1 MEQIEVRDVD
11 LMEME
16 NLLTDYYDYLKTVK
30 EDNEW
35 NELSRQAQLFRLEN
49 IIDLLDEKLG
59 EIYDSNY

>member
-11 LMEME
+11 LMEFE
-16 NLLTDYYDYLKTVK
+16 NLLTDYYEYLQTIK
-30 EDNEW
+30 EEDEW

-49 IIDLLDEKLG
+49 AIDLLNDKLG